1 MTTQNPHL
9 NEPDHPKAVIQ
20 QDRSFFITVTSIKL
34 TAAPLQVKILY
45 VGNAG
50 NCLTGL
56 EKQLQ

>member
-20 QDRSFFITVTSIKL
+20 QDRSFFKTASIKL
-34 TAAPLQVKILY
+34 TAVPLLVKTFH
-45 VGNAG
+45 VGKAG
-50 NCLTGL
+50 NCLPGF